1 MQGGFDFGTERQH
14 HRRPSL
20 TPMVD
25 VVFLLLVFFML
36 AARFG
41 LDRAIPLTP
50 PGPSVGAYQ
59 GAPRLV
65 TVTPDAVLLN
75 GVAVPEGELA
85 AALAPLMPD
94 PEATV
99 ILRSAET
106 ARLQRLVAVLD
117 RLGAAGYTNLVL
129 AE

>member
-1 MQGGFDFGTERQH
+1 MAGFDFGTERS

-41 LDRAIPLTP
+41 LDRAIPLSP
-50 PGPSVGAYQ
+50 AGPDAGEYR

-65 TVTPDAVLLN
+65 TVTPDALRLN
-75 GVAVPEGELA
+75 GQPVEAG
-85 AALAPLMPD
+85 ALVSRLVPLMPAPD
-94 PEATV
+94 ATIV
-99 ILRSAET
+99 VRSRDGAT
-106 ARLQRLVAVLD
+106 LQDVVVVLD
-117 RLGAAGYTNLVL
+117 RLGNAGLTSLVL

>member
-1 MQGGFDFGTERQH
+1 MTPLDFEAERPR
-14 HRRPSL
+14 RRPSL

-41 LDRAIPLTP
+41 LDRAITLS
-50 PGPSVGAYQ
+50 PGAEASGSYQ

-65 TVTPDAVLLN
+65 TVTPDALLLN
-75 GVAVPEGELA
+75 GEPVAAGALPA
-85 AALAPLMPD
+85 RLAPLMPAPD
-94 PEATV
+94 AAV
-99 ILRSAET
+99 ILR
-106 ARLQRLVAVLD
+106 ARDGASLQRLVAVLD
-117 RLGAAGYTNLVL
+117 RLGAAGIDNLVL